1 MKKIA
6 CPHGQL
12 ANISDQESFCI
23 STTWAL
29 HQGRSLGNLWNP
41 LFSSNGTIGGFFM
54 ESGRFMTKG
63 LFVVLFVFFMFPSP
77 VGADAIV
84 LRNGNRIE
92 AKRVWEEDGNIKCDQ
107 YGGVVGF
114 PKREVL
120 RIEQQQSDD
129 QLDGVQKKVPFT
141 EKIKVNPEKVIL
153 SKLHKLYLEL
163 MSFKDDSLFHKVGFT
178 PENKYSNWLDRVG
191 KLNED
196 PRSKTLLKK
205 GISVE
210 DLLKLGLEYFKS
222 GGKETSFSRF
232 ANGEFRKAFD
242 L

>member
-1 MKKIA
+1 
-6 CPHGQL
+6 
-12 ANISDQESFCI
+12 
-23 STTWAL
+23 
-29 HQGRSLGNLWNP
+29 
-41 LFSSNGTIGGFFM
+41 
-54 ESGRFMTKG
+54 
-63 LFVVLFVFFMFPSP
+63 
-77 VGADAIV
+77 
-84 LRNGNRIE
+84 
-92 AKRVWEEDGNIKCDQ
+92 VWEEDGNIKCDQ